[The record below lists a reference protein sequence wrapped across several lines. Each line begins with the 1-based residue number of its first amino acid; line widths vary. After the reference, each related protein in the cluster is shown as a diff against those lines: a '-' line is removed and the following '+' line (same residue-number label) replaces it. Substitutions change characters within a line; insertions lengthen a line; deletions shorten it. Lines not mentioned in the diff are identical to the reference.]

1 METLQGILERIVYE
15 SPDTGY
21 TVGRLS
27 ARDHAELITVVGNL
41 ASINPGESLLLQGEW
56 VDNAKYGR
64 QFQIEKYETI
74 LPANVVG
81 LRKYLGSG
89 LIKGIGPKMAGLI
102 VRKFGMDT
110 MDVIENAPEKLARVP
125 GIGRKR
131 VQIIKEAWEAQR
143 EIKNVMLFLQSHD
156 VSTAHA
162 AKIYKTYGNDAIPI
176 VTEDPYRLAD
186 DIYGIGF
193 VTADTIAQKLGM
205 DKDAPQRVQAGIKY
219 VLSQKADDG
228 HVFQR
233 RAELIEACQTM
244 LEQELEAIEQGIS
257 VLVEEEE
264 IINPSFVD
272 FLDTDEQIGIDETQG
287 NYETN
292 DQPPAVSNRTD
303 GQEEGRNANPNLPD
317 FQSSN
322 LPPPDNLNHRLN
334 SDTTQQSTSRWLKP
348 TTDNQSAI
356 YLAPFYYAELGVANQ
371 FLRLLASS
379 QEQSTIPSLPNSTP
393 SLTQLEDEMGIRFAQ
408 QQREAIHTAMTTRT
422 MILTGGPGT
431 GKTTTVVG
439 MIRLFGAEG
448 RRITLTAPTGR
459 AAKRLSETTGC
470 EAKTI
475 HRLLEFS
482 PQNNGFKRNRQNP
495 LDTDVVIVDETSMV
509 DLVLMNRLMQA
520 IRPTTTLIL
529 IGDTDQLPSVGA
541 GNVLRELIDSEKIP
555 VIQLTEIFRQA
566 QESMIV
572 TNAHRINKGDFPEL
586 TGDTDRNF
594 FFIEEEDPEAVVE
607 LICSL
612 IADRLPQHYD
622 YHPMDDIQLLCP
634 MRRGMLGTE
643 SFNKRLQE
651 VLNPEYTTP
660 VSHPLEKKRF
670 GVQTYRQV
678 PRRGEVASPV
688 SRTAG
693 GFRVGDK
700 VMQVRNNYDYDVFN
714 GDIGRVVAI
723 ENVEKKVYIQFPDKQ
738 VVYDTADLGELVLA
752 YATTVHKAQGSEY
765 PVVVIPLHTQH
776 YLMLQRNLLYTGIT
790 RAKERVVIVGTKRA
804 LGICIRNNQVMER
817 NSYLAERLQGD
828 RF

>member
-41 ASINPGESLLLQGEW
+41 ASINPGESLLLWGQW
-56 VDNAKYGR
+56 VDNPRYGR

-74 LPANVVG
+74 LPANIVG

-89 LIKGIGPKMAGLI
+89 LIKGIGPKMATLI

-110 MDVIENAPEKLARVP
+110 MDVIENDPEKLAHVP

-162 AKIYKTYGNDAIPI
+162 AKIYKTYESDAIPI
-176 VTEDPYRLAD
+176 ITEDPYRLAD

-205 DKDAPQRVQAGIKY
+205 DKNAPQRVQAGIKY
-219 VLSQKADDG
+219 VLSQKADEG

-244 LEQELEAIEQGIS
+244 LEQEPEAIAQGVS
-257 VLVEEEE
+257 ALVEKEE
-264 IINPSFVD
+264 IINPSFTEFSD
-272 FLDTDEQIGIDETQG
+272 SDEQVTIDETQD
-287 NYETN
+287 NYEIFET
-292 DQPPAVSNRTD
+292 DQEPLSTENR
-303 GQEEGRNANPNLPD
+303 EL
-317 FQSSN
+317 
-322 LPPPDNLNHRLN
+322 
-334 SDTTQQSTSRWLKP
+334 
-348 TTDNQSAI
+348 TTDDHSAI

-371 FLRLLASS
+371 FLRLLSGRGQHLNHGMLKA
-379 QEQSTIPSLPNSTP
+379 EEAYTEALI
-393 SLTQLEDEMGIRFAQ
+393 QLESDMRIRFAT
-408 QQREAIHTAMTTRT
+408 QQREAIYTAMTTPA

-439 MIRLFGAEG
+439 MIRLFEAEG

-459 AAKRLSETTGC
+459 AAKRLSETTDR

-482 PQNNGFKRNRQNP
+482 PQNNGFRRNRQNP
-495 LDTDVVIVDETSMV
+495 LNTDVVIVDETSMV

-520 IRPTTTLIL
+520 IRPTTTVIL

-541 GNVLRELIDSEKIP
+541 GNVLRELIDSHKIP
-555 VIQLTEIFRQA
+555 VIQLTKIFRQA

-594 FFIEEEDPEAVVE
+594 FFMEEEDPEAIAE

-622 YHPMDDIQLLCP
+622 YHPIDDIQLLCP

-651 VLNPEYTTP
+651 VLNPEYTAP
-660 VSHPLEKKRF
+660 ASHPLEKARF
-670 GVQTYRQV
+670 GVQAYSQLS
-678 PRRGEVASPV
+678 RRGEVALPV

-714 GDIGRVVAI
+714 GDIGRVLAI
-723 ENVEKKVYIQFPDKQ
+723 EHLDKKVYIQFPDKQ
-738 VVYDTADLGELVLA
+738 VAYDTADLGELVLA

-765 PVVVIPLHTQH
+765 PAVVIPLHTQH

-790 RAKERVVIVGTKRA
+790 RAKECVVIVGAKQA
-804 LGICIRNNQVMER
+804 LGICIRNNQVMQR
-817 NSYLAERLQGD
+817 NSYLAERLREG
-828 RF
+828 RYEN

>member
-15 SPDTGY
+15 SADTGY

-27 ARDHAELITVVGNL
+27 ARDHAELVTVVGNL
-41 ASINPGESLLLQGEW
+41 ASINPGESLLLQGQW
-56 VDNAKYGR
+56 VDNPRYGR

-110 MDVIENAPEKLARVP
+110 MDVIENEPEKLARVP

-131 VQIIKEAWEAQR
+131 VKIIKEAWEAQR
-143 EIKNVMLFLQSHD
+143 EIKNVMIFLQSHD

-162 AKIYKTYGNDAIPI
+162 AKIYKTYENDAIPI

-193 VTADTIAQKLGM
+193 VTADTIAQKLGI

-257 VLVEEEE
+257 ALVEKEE
-264 IINPSFVD
+264 IINPGFTDVVVS
-272 FLDTDEQIGIDETQG
+272 DEQDSIDETQE
-287 NYETN
+287 NYEVSET
-292 DQPPAVSNRTD
+292 DQEPLSTD
-303 GQEEGRNANPNLPD
+303 D
-317 FQSSN
+317 
-322 LPPPDNLNHRLN
+322 H
-334 SDTTQQSTSRWLKP
+334 
-348 TTDNQSAI
+348 SAI

-371 FLRLLASS
+371 FLRLLAS
-379 QEQSTIPSLPNSTP
+379 QEQSTVQLPPNTTLF
-393 SLTQLEDEMGIRFAQ
+393 LTQLEDEMDIRFAP
-408 QQREAIHTAMTTRT
+408 QQRKAIYTAMATRA

-431 GKTTTVVG
+431 GKTTTVLG
-439 MIRLFGAEG
+439 MIRLFEAEG

-459 AAKRLSETTGC
+459 AAKRLSETTGS

-482 PQNNGFKRNRQNP
+482 PRNNGFKRNRQNP

-520 IRPTTTLIL
+520 IRPGTTVIL

-541 GNVLRELIDSEKIP
+541 GNVLRELIESQRIP

-594 FFIEEEDPEAVVE
+594 FFMEEEDPEAITE
-607 LICSL
+607 LVCSL

-622 YHPMDDIQLLCP
+622 YHPIDDIQLLCP

-660 VSHPLEKKRF
+660 ASHPLEKARF
-670 GVQTYRQV
+670 GFQTYRQ
-678 PRRGEVASPV
+678 PSHRREGTAPV

-693 GFRVGDK
+693 GFRIGDK
-700 VMQVRNNYDYDVFN
+700 VMQVRNNYDYEVFN

-723 ENVEKKVYIQFPDKQ
+723 EHLDKKVYLQFPDKQ
-738 VVYDTADLGELVLA
+738 VAYDTADLGELVLA

-765 PVVVIPLHTQH
+765 PAVVIPLHTQH

-790 RAKERVVIVGTKRA
+790 RAKECVVIVGSKRA
-804 LGICIRNNQVMER
+804 LGICIRNNQVMQR
-817 NSYLAERLQGD
+817 NSYLAERLQERGD
-828 RF
+828 DRY

>member
-15 SPDTGY
+15 NPDTGY
-21 TVGRLS
+21 IVGRLS
-27 ARDHAELITVVGNL
+27 ARDHSELITVVGSL
-41 ASINPGESLLLQGEW
+41 ASVNPGESLLLQGEW
-56 VDNAKYGR
+56 VDNARYGR

-89 LIKGIGPKMAGLI
+89 LIKGIGPKMATRI

-110 MDVIENAPEKLARVP
+110 MDIIEHNPEKLARIP
-125 GIGRKR
+125 GIGKHR
-131 VQIIKEAWEAQR
+131 VKIIKEAWEAQR

-156 VSTAHA
+156 VSTTHA
-162 AKIYKTYGNDAIPI
+162 AKIYKTYENDAIAI
-176 VTEDPYRLAD
+176 VTENPYRLAD

-193 VTADTIAQKLGM
+193 VTADTIAQKLGI
-205 DKDAPQRVQAGIKY
+205 DKDAPHRVQAGIKY
-219 VLSQKADDG
+219 VLSQKADEG

-233 RAELIEACQTM
+233 HDELIEACQSI
-244 LEQELEAIEQGIS
+244 LEQEPEAIGEGIRGLIEKDE
-257 VLVEEEE
+257 VMV
-264 IINPSFVD
+264 PD
-272 FLDTDEQIGIDETQG
+272 FTDLLHTDEQVAVGETQSD
-287 NYETN
+287 YEIGSQASVNSLQSETSDAHREPLSTHN
-292 DQPPAVSNRTD
+292 SQPI
-303 GQEEGRNANPNLPD
+303 
-317 FQSSN
+317 
-322 LPPPDNLNHRLN
+322 
-334 SDTTQQSTSRWLKP
+334 
-348 TTDNQSAI
+348 TDNHSAI
-356 YLAPFYYAELGVANQ
+356 YLTPFYYAELGVANQ
-371 FLRLLASS
+371 FLRLLSNGDQNLSLGEPKASS
-379 QEQSTIPSLPNSTP
+379 SINATV
-393 SLTQLEDEMGIRFAQ
+393 LTQLEREMNIRFAL
-408 QQREAIHTAMTTRT
+408 QQREAIQTAITARA

-431 GKTTTVVG
+431 GKTTTTVG
-439 MIRLFGAEG
+439 MIRLFEVQG

-459 AAKRLSETTGC
+459 AAKRLSETTGG

-482 PQNNGFKRNRQNP
+482 PQINAFKRNRQNP

-520 IRPTTTLIL
+520 IRPSTTLIL
-529 IGDTDQLPSVGA
+529 IGDVDQLPSVGA
-541 GNVLRELIDSEKIP
+541 GNVLKSLIDSQRIP

-572 TNAHRINKGDFPEL
+572 MNAHRINKGDFPEL
-586 TGDTDRNF
+586 TGDADRNF
-594 FFIEEEDPEAVVE
+594 FFIEEDDPEEIVE

-634 MRRGMLGTE
+634 MRRGTLGTE
-643 SFNKRLQE
+643 NLNKRLQE
-651 VLNPEYTTP
+651 VLNLEYTAPAT
-660 VSHPLEKKRF
+660 HPLEKARF
-670 GVQTYRQV
+670 EPRPHRQV
-678 PRRGEVASPV
+678 SQFSDR

-693 GFRVGDK
+693 GFRIGDK

-723 ENVEKKVYIQFPDKQ
+723 EYIDKKVHIQFPDKQ
-738 VVYDTADLGELVLA
+738 VAYDTADLGELVLA
-752 YATTVHKAQGSEY
+752 YATTIHKAQGSEY
-765 PVVVIPLHTQH
+765 PAVVIPLHTQH

-790 RAKERVVIVGTKRA
+790 RAKERVVIVGTKQA

-817 NSYLAERLQGD
+817 NSYLAERLQEN
-828 RF
+828 

>member
-15 SPDTGY
+15 SSDTGY

-41 ASINPGESLLLQGEW
+41 ASINPGESLLLRGQW
-56 VDNAKYGR
+56 VDNPRYGR

-110 MDVIENAPEKLARVP
+110 MDVIENEPEKLARVP

-131 VQIIKEAWEAQR
+131 VKIIKEAWEAQR
-143 EIKNVMLFLQSHD
+143 EIKNVMIFLQSHD

-193 VTADTIAQKLGM
+193 VTADTIAQKLGI

-219 VLSQKADDG
+219 VLSQKADEG

-233 RAELIEACQTM
+233 RSELIEACQTM

-257 VLVEEEE
+257 VLVEKEE
-264 IINPSFVD
+264 IINPGFTDVVD
-272 FLDTDEQIGIDETQG
+272 SDEQIGIDETHDACEVP
-287 NYETN
+287 ET
-292 DQPPAVSNRTD
+292 DQEPLLTENREPRTD
-303 GQEEGRNANPNLPD
+303 D
-317 FQSSN
+317 
-322 LPPPDNLNHRLN
+322 H
-334 SDTTQQSTSRWLKP
+334 
-348 TTDNQSAI
+348 SAI

-371 FLRLLASS
+371 FLRLLAS
-379 QEQSTIPSLPNSTP
+379 QEHSPGLLPPNTP
-393 SLTQLEDEMGIRFAQ
+393 LFLTQLEDEMDLHFAP
-408 QQREAIHTAMTTRT
+408 QQRKAIYTAMTTRA

-439 MIRLFGAEG
+439 MIRLFQAAG

-459 AAKRLSETTGC
+459 AAKRLSETTGR

-520 IRPTTTLIL
+520 IRPATTVIL

-541 GNVLRELIDSEKIP
+541 GNVLRELIDSHKIP

-594 FFIEEEDPEAVVE
+594 FFMEKEDPEAIVR
-607 LICSL
+607 LICTL

-622 YHPMDDIQLLCP
+622 YHPIDDIQLLCP

-651 VLNPEYTTP
+651 VLNPEYVAP
-660 VSHPLEKKRF
+660 VSHPLEKSRF
-670 GVQTYRQV
+670 GGIGNRSSHLHRQM
-678 PRRGEVASPV
+678 PQSADR

-714 GDIGRVVAI
+714 GDIGRVLAI
-723 ENVEKKVYIQFPDKQ
+723 EHLDKKVYIQFPDKQ
-738 VVYDTADLGELVLA
+738 VAYDTADLGELVLA

-765 PVVVIPLHTQH
+765 PAVVIPLHTQH

-790 RAKERVVIVGTKRA
+790 RAKECVVIVGTKQA
-804 LGICIRNNQVMER
+804 LGICIRNNQVMQR
-817 NSYLAERLQGD
+817 NSHLAERLQRGGD
-828 RF
+828 GHY

>member
-56 VDNAKYGR
+56 VDNPRYGR

-110 MDVIENAPEKLARVP
+110 MDVIENEPEKLARVP

-131 VQIIKEAWEAQR
+131 VKIIKEAWEAQR

-244 LEQELEAIEQGIS
+244 LEQEPEAIAQGIS
-257 VLVEEEE
+257 VLVEKEE
-264 IINPSFVD
+264 IINPNFTDVAD
-272 FLDTDEQIGIDETQG
+272 ADEQIDVSEPQDT
-287 NYETN
+287 YEISS
-292 DQPPAVSNRTD
+292 QPSAVSHQHD
-303 GQEEGRNANPNLPD
+303 GSISPENL
-317 FQSSN
+317 FTN
-322 LPPPDNLNHRLN
+322 NY
-334 SDTTQQSTSRWLKP
+334 
-348 TTDNQSAI
+348 SAI

-371 FLRLLASS
+371 FLRLLSGRGQHLNHGKLKA
-379 QEQSTIPSLPNSTP
+379 ETTDAEALIR
-393 SLTQLEDEMGIRFAQ
+393 LESDMRIHFAP
-408 QQREAIHTAMTTRT
+408 QQRQAIYTAMTTPA

-439 MIRLFGAEG
+439 MIRLFEAEG

-459 AAKRLSETTGC
+459 AAKRLNETTDR

-520 IRPTTTLIL
+520 IRPTTTVIL

-541 GNVLRELIDSEKIP
+541 GNVLRELIDSYKIP
-555 VIQLTEIFRQA
+555 VIQLTKIFRQA

-594 FFIEEEDPEAVVE
+594 FFIEEEDPEAIAE

-612 IADRLPQHYD
+612 IADRLPRHYD
-622 YHPMDDIQLLCP
+622 YHPIDDIQLLCP

-651 VLNPEYTTP
+651 VLNPEYVVSP
-660 VSHPLEKKRF
+660 VSHPLEKSRF
-670 GVQTYRQV
+670 GGIGNRNSHLHRQM
-678 PRRGEVASPV
+678 PQSADR

-723 ENVEKKVYIQFPDKQ
+723 EHLDKKVYIQFPDKQ
-738 VVYDTADLGELVLA
+738 VAYDTADLGELVLA

-790 RAKERVVIVGTKRA
+790 RAKERVVIVGTKQA
-804 LGICIRNNQVMER
+804 LGICIRNNQVMQR
-817 NSYLAERLQGD
+817 NSYLAERLREGKYEN
-828 RF
+828 

>member
-1 METLQGILERIVYE
+1 MEMLQGILERIVYE

-110 MDVIENAPEKLARVP
+110 MDVIENEPEKLTRVP

-193 VTADTIAQKLGM
+193 VTADTIAQKLGI

-233 RAELIEACQTM
+233 HAELIEACQTM

-257 VLVEEEE
+257 ALVEKEE
-264 IINPSFVD
+264 IINPGFKD

-287 NYETN
+287 DYETN
-292 DQPPAVSNRTD
+292 DQPSAVSNRAG
-303 GQEEGRNANPNLPD
+303 GQEEGKDANPNLPD

-322 LPPPDNLNHRLN
+322 LHPPDNR
-334 SDTTQQSTSRWLKP
+334 QP
-348 TTDNQSAI
+348 TTHNQSAI

-371 FLRLLASS
+371 FLRLLAFDQGQSIAPLSS
-379 QEQSTIPSLPNSTP
+379 NTTP
-393 SLTQLEDEMGIRFAQ
+393 SLTQLESEMGIRFAP
-408 QQREAIHTAMTTRT
+408 QQREAIHTAMATRA

-459 AAKRLSETTGC
+459 AAKRLSETTGS

-520 IRPTTTLIL
+520 IRPTTTVIL

-541 GNVLRELIDSEKIP
+541 GNVLRELIDSHKIP

-594 FFIEEEDPEAVVE
+594 FFMEEEDPEVITE

-634 MRRGMLGTE
+634 MRRGTLGTE
-643 SFNKRLQE
+643 NLNKRLQE

-660 VSHPLEKKRF
+660 VSHPLEKSRF
-670 GVQTYRQV
+670 GVRTYKR
-678 PRRGEVASPV
+678 V
-688 SRTAG
+688 SEPMGRSQTAG
-693 GFRVGDK
+693 GFRIGDK

-738 VVYDTADLGELVLA
+738 VAYDTADLGELVLA
-752 YATTVHKAQGSEY
+752 YATTIHKAQGSEY
-765 PVVVIPLHTQH
+765 PAVVIPLHTQH

-817 NSYLAERLQGD
+817 NSYLAERLQGRGD
-828 RF
+828 

>member
-15 SPDTGY
+15 SLDTGY
-21 TVGRLS
+21 TIGRLS
-27 ARDHAELITVVGNL
+27 ARDHAELITIVGNL
-41 ASINPGESLLLQGEW
+41 ASINPGESLLLQGQW
-56 VDNAKYGR
+56 VDNPRYGR

-89 LIKGIGPKMAGLI
+89 LIKGIGPKMATLI

-110 MDVIENAPEKLARVP
+110 MDVIENEPEKLARVP

-156 VSTAHA
+156 VSTTHA

-186 DIYGIGF
+186 DVYGIGF
-193 VTADTIAQKLGM
+193 VTADTIAQKLGI
-205 DKDAPQRVQAGIKY
+205 DKNAPQRVQAGIKY
-219 VLSQKADDG
+219 VLSQKADEG

-244 LEQELEAIEQGIS
+244 LEQELGAIAQGIFD
-257 VLVEEEE
+257 LIEKEE
-264 IINPSFVD
+264 IINPGFTDFSDADEPVD
-272 FLDTDEQIGIDETQG
+272 VGEEQDT
-287 NYETN
+287 YEISS
-292 DQPPAVSNRTD
+292 QPSAVSC
-303 GQEEGRNANPNLPD
+303 QEDSDQHEG
-317 FQSSN
+317 
-322 LPPPDNLNHRLN
+322 
-334 SDTTQQSTSRWLKP
+334 STSPENLCTDNQQP
-348 TTDNQSAI
+348 TTDDHSAI

-371 FLRLLASS
+371 FLRLLSGRRQHLNHGILKA
-379 QEQSTIPSLPNSTP
+379 EATYTEALIR
-393 SLTQLEDEMGIRFAQ
+393 LESDMRIRFAT
-408 QQREAIHTAMTTRT
+408 QQREAIYTAMTTPA

-439 MIRLFGAEG
+439 MIRLFEAEG

-459 AAKRLSETTGC
+459 AAKRLSETTGR

-520 IRPTTTLIL
+520 IRPTTTVIL

-541 GNVLRELIDSEKIP
+541 GNVLRELIDSDKIP
-555 VIQLTEIFRQA
+555 VIQLTKIFRQA

-594 FFIEEEDPEAVVE
+594 FFMEEEDPEVIVE
-607 LICSL
+607 LVCSL

-622 YHPMDDIQLLCP
+622 YHPIDDIQLLCP

-651 VLNPEYTTP
+651 VLNPEYITP
-660 VSHPLEKKRF
+660 AVSHPLEKSRF
-670 GVQTYRQV
+670 GVIGNRNSLRHRQG
-678 PRRGEVASPV
+678 PQSADR

-693 GFRVGDK
+693 GFRIGDK
-700 VMQVRNNYDYDVFN
+700 VMQIRNNYDYDVFN
-714 GDIGRVVAI
+714 GDIGRVLEI
-723 ENVEKKVYIQFPDKQ
+723 EHLDKKVYIQFPDKQ
-738 VVYDTADLGELVLA
+738 VAYDTADLGELVLA
-752 YATTVHKAQGSEY
+752 YATTIHKAQGSEY
-765 PVVVIPLHTQH
+765 PAVVIPLHTQH

-790 RAKERVVIVGTKRA
+790 RAKECVVIVGTRRA
-804 LGICIRNNQVMER
+804 LGICIRNNQVMQR
-817 NSYLAERLQGD
+817 NSYLAERLQENGD
-828 RF
+828 RN

>member
-15 SPDTGY
+15 NPDTGY

-27 ARDHAELITVVGNL
+27 ARAQSELITVVGNL

-56 VDNAKYGR
+56 VDNPRYGR

-89 LIKGIGPKMAGLI
+89 LIKGIGPKMAALI

-110 MDVIENAPEKLARVP
+110 MDVIEYEPDKLTRVP

-131 VQIIKEAWEAQR
+131 VEMIKEAWEAQR
-143 EIKNVMLFLQSHD
+143 EIKNVMIFLQSHD

-162 AKIYKTYGNDAIPI
+162 AKIYKTYESHAIPI
-176 VTEDPYRLAD
+176 VTENPYRLAD

-193 VTADTIAQKLGM
+193 VTADTIAQKLGI

-219 VLSQKADDG
+219 VLSQKADEG
-228 HVFQR
+228 HVFQHR
-233 RAELIEACQTM
+233 SELIEACETM
-244 LEQELEAIEQGIS
+244 LEQELEAIEEGIFA
-257 VLVEEEE
+257 LIEKEE
-264 IINPSFVD
+264 IINPGFTD
-272 FLDTDEQIGIDETQG
+272 FPDTDEQTNIDEAQED
-287 NYETN
+287 YEVSS
-292 DQPPAVSNRTD
+292 QQSAVSSQ
-303 GQEEGRNANPNLPD
+303 QEI
-317 FQSSN
+317 
-322 LPPPDNLNHRLN
+322 
-334 SDTTQQSTSRWLKP
+334 SDAHQVPLSESREPKAESH
-348 TTDNQSAI
+348 SAI
-356 YLAPFYYAELGVANQ
+356 YLAPFFYAELGVANQ
-371 FLRLLASS
+371 FLRLLNSNERHGTSHVQTEAASLS
-379 QEQSTIPSLPNSTP
+379 E
-393 SLTQLEDEMGIRFAQ
+393 LESEMRIRFAP
-408 QQREAIHTAMTTRT
+408 QQREAIHTAMTTPA

-439 MIRLFGAEG
+439 MIRLFEAQG
-448 RRITLTAPTGR
+448 RHITLAAPTGR
-459 AAKRLSETTGC
+459 AAKRLSETTGG

-482 PQNNGFKRNRQNP
+482 PQINAFKRDRHNP
-495 LDTDVVIVDETSMV
+495 LNTDVVIIDETSMV

-520 IRPTTTLIL
+520 IRPSTTVIL

-541 GNVLRELIDSEKIP
+541 GNVLKELIDSRRIP

-594 FFIEEEDPEAVVE
+594 FFIEEDDPEEITEV
-607 LICSL
+607 ICSL

-622 YHPMDDIQLLCP
+622 YHPVDDIQLLCP
-634 MRRGMLGTE
+634 MRRGTLGTE
-643 SFNKRLQE
+643 NLNKRLQE
-651 VLNPEYTTP
+651 VLNPEYTAP
-660 VSHPLEKKRF
+660 VYRHPLEKSRF
-670 GVQTYRQV
+670 GAEPYAQ
-678 PRRGEVASPV
+678 V
-688 SRTAG
+688 SRLKDQSVTAG

-700 VMQVRNNYDYDVFN
+700 VMQIRNNYDYDVFN

-723 ENVEKKVYIQFPDKQ
+723 EHIDKKIYIQFPDKQ
-738 VVYDTADLGELVLA
+738 VAYDTADLGELVLA
-752 YATTVHKAQGSEY
+752 YATTIHKAQGSEY
-765 PVVVIPLHTQH
+765 PAVVIPLHTQH

-790 RAKERVVIVGTKRA
+790 RARERVVVVGTKQA
-804 LGICIRNNQVMER
+804 LGICIRNNQVMQR
-817 NSYLAERLQGD
+817 NSYLAERLNNSQ
-828 RF
+828 

>member
-15 SPDTGY
+15 NPDTGY

-27 ARDHAELITVVGNL
+27 ARDHAELLTVVGNL
-41 ASINPGESLLLQGEW
+41 ASVNPGESLLLRGEW

-89 LIKGIGPKMAGLI
+89 LIKGIGPKMAALI

-110 MDVIENAPEKLARVP
+110 MDIIENEPDKLVRVP

-131 VQIIKEAWEAQR
+131 VEIIKEAWEAQR

-176 VTEDPYRLAD
+176 VTENPYQLAD

-205 DKDAPQRVQAGIKY
+205 DKDAPQRVEAGIKY

-228 HVFQR
+228 HVFQHR
-233 RAELIEACQTM
+233 PELIEACQTM
-244 LEQELEAIEQGIS
+244 LEQEPEAIEKGLHA
-257 VLVEEEE
+257 LVEKEE
-264 IINPSFVD
+264 IINPGFTTLSN
-272 FLDTDEQIGIDETQG
+272 TDQQVSIDETQE
-287 NYETN
+287 NYEIPDTH
-292 DQPPAVSNRTD
+292 
-303 GQEEGRNANPNLPD
+303 QEPL
-317 FQSSN
+317 S
-322 LPPPDNLNHRLN
+322 
-334 SDTTQQSTSRWLKP
+334 
-348 TTDNQSAI
+348 TDNQQPITNNHSAI

-371 FLRLLASS
+371 FSRLLAYGDGQDLGPTKTDTSS
-379 QEQSTIPSLPNSTP
+379 ANIDGL
-393 SLTQLEDEMGIRFAQ
+393 LAQLENEMRIHFAP
-408 QQREAIHTAMTTRT
+408 QQREAIHTAMTARA

-431 GKTTTVVG
+431 GKTTTTVG
-439 MIRLFGAEG
+439 MIRLFAAQG

-459 AAKRLSETTGC
+459 AAKRLSETTSG

-482 PQNNGFKRNRQNP
+482 PQINSFKRNRQNP

-520 IRPTTTLIL
+520 IRPSTTVIL

-541 GNVLRELIDSEKIP
+541 GNVLKALIESRKIP
-555 VIQLTEIFRQA
+555 VIELTEIFRQA

-572 TNAHRINKGDFPEL
+572 TNAHLINKGDYPEL
-586 TGDTDRNF
+586 TGEADRNF
-594 FFIEEEDPEAVVE
+594 FFIEEEDPEKITE

-622 YHPMDDIQLLCP
+622 YHPIDDIQLLCP
-634 MRRGMLGTE
+634 MRRGTLGTE
-643 SFNKRLQE
+643 NLNRRLQE
-651 VLNPEYTTP
+651 VLNTGYTPSAT
-660 VSHPLEKKRF
+660 HPLEKARF
-670 GVQTYRQV
+670 GARPYKQT
-678 PRRGEVASPV
+678 
-688 SRTAG
+688 SRFGDQSATAG

-700 VMQVRNNYDYDVFN
+700 VMQIRNNYDYDVFN

-723 ENVEKKVYIQFPDKQ
+723 ERLDKKVHIQYPDKQ
-738 VVYDTADLGELVLA
+738 VAYDTADLGELVLA
-752 YATTVHKAQGSEY
+752 YATTIHKAQGSEY
-765 PVVVIPLHTQH
+765 PAVVIPLHTQH

-790 RAKERVVIVGTKRA
+790 RAKERVVVVGTKKA
-804 LGICIRNNQVMER
+804 LSICIRNNQVMQR
-817 NSYLAERLQGD
+817 NSYLAERLQEGWH
-828 RF
+828 RN

>member
-15 SPDTGY
+15 NPDTGY

-27 ARDHAELITVVGNL
+27 ARDHAELLTVVGNL
-41 ASINPGESLLLQGEW
+41 ASVNPGESLLLQGEW
-56 VDNAKYGR
+56 VDNARYGR

-89 LIKGIGPKMAGLI
+89 LIKGIGPKMAALI

-110 MDVIENAPEKLARVP
+110 MDVIENEPDKLARVP

-131 VQIIKEAWEAQR
+131 VEIIKEAWEAQR

-176 VTEDPYRLAD
+176 VTENPYQLAD

-205 DKDAPQRVQAGIKY
+205 DKDAPQRVEAGIKY

-228 HVFQR
+228 HVFQHR
-233 RAELIEACQTM
+233 PELIEACQTM
-244 LEQELEAIEQGIS
+244 LEQEPEAIEKGIHA
-257 VLVEEEE
+257 LVEKEE
-264 IINPSFVD
+264 IINPNFTD
-272 FLDTDEQIGIDETQG
+272 FPGADEQGAISEPQD
-287 NYETN
+287 NYDIN
-292 DQPPAVSNRTD
+292 N
-303 GQEEGRNANPNLPD
+303 QEEPADAPQESPLTDDQQLTTN
-317 FQSSN
+317 
-322 LPPPDNLNHRLN
+322 NH
-334 SDTTQQSTSRWLKP
+334 
-348 TTDNQSAI
+348 SAI

-371 FLRLLASS
+371 FSRLLAYGETQAIDHTETDTSS
-379 QEQSTIPSLPNSTP
+379 SKIAGF
-393 SLTQLEDEMGIRFAQ
+393 LTQLENEMRIQFAP
-408 QQREAIHTAMTTRT
+408 QQREAIHTAMTARA

-431 GKTTTVVG
+431 GKTTTTVG
-439 MIRLFGAEG
+439 MIRLFAAQG
-448 RRITLTAPTGR
+448 RHITLTAPTGR
-459 AAKRLSETTGC
+459 AAKRLSETTGG

-482 PQNNGFKRNRQNP
+482 PQINSFKRNRQNP

-520 IRPTTTLIL
+520 IRPSTTVIL
-529 IGDTDQLPSVGA
+529 IGDVDQLPSVGA
-541 GNVLRELIDSEKIP
+541 GNVLKALIDSQKIP

-566 QESMIV
+566 QESLIV

-586 TGDTDRNF
+586 TGDADRNF
-594 FFIEEEDPEAVVE
+594 FFIEEEDPNEITE

-622 YHPMDDIQLLCP
+622 YHPTDDIQLLCP
-634 MRRGMLGTE
+634 MRRGILGTE
-643 SFNKRLQE
+643 NLNKRLQE
-651 VLNPEYTTP
+651 VLNIEYTAPAT
-660 VSHPLEKKRF
+660 HPLQKARF
-670 GVQTYRQV
+670 GTRSHNSQ
-678 PRRGEVASPV
+678 AS
-688 SRTAG
+688 SFGNQSATAG

-723 ENVEKKVYIQFPDKQ
+723 ERLDKKVHIQYADKQ
-738 VVYDTADLGELVLA
+738 VAYDTADLGELVLA
-752 YATTVHKAQGSEY
+752 YATTIHKAQGSEY
-765 PVVVIPLHTQH
+765 PAVVIPLHTQH

-790 RAKERVVIVGTKRA
+790 RAKERVVIVGTKKA

-817 NSYLAERLQGD
+817 NSYLAERLQ
-828 RF
+828 

>member
-15 SPDTGY
+15 NPDTGY

-110 MDVIENAPEKLARVP
+110 MDVIENEPDKLARVP

-131 VQIIKEAWEAQR
+131 VEMIKEAWEAQR
-143 EIKNVMLFLQSHD
+143 EIKNVMIFLQSHD

-193 VTADTIAQKLGM
+193 VTADTIAQKLGI

-228 HVFQR
+228 HVFQY

-244 LEQELEAIEQGIS
+244 LEQKQEAIAQGIS
-257 VLVEEEE
+257 VLVEKEE
-264 IINPSFVD
+264 IINPNFTD
-272 FLDTDEQIGIDETQG
+272 YLNADEQISMDETQTD
-287 NYETN
+287 YEISS
-292 DQPPAVSNRTD
+292 QQSAVSD
-303 GQEEGRNANPNLPD
+303 QQED
-317 FQSSN
+317 
-322 LPPPDNLNHRLN
+322 
-334 SDTTQQSTSRWLKP
+334 STSPENLFTDSRQP
-348 TTDNQSAI
+348 TADSHSAI

-371 FLRLLASS
+371 FLRLLVSS
-379 QEQSTIPSLPNSTP
+379 QEQSTAPSLPNSTP
-393 SLTQLEDEMGIRFAQ
+393 SLTQLESEMGIRFAP
-408 QQREAIHTAMTTRT
+408 QQREAIHTAMSTPA

-439 MIRLFGAEG
+439 MIRLFEAEG

-459 AAKRLSETTGC
+459 AAKRLSETTGS

-520 IRPTTTLIL
+520 IRPTTTVIL

-541 GNVLRELIDSEKIP
+541 GNVLRELIDSQKIP

-586 TGDTDRNF
+586 TGDTERNF
-594 FFIEEEDPEAVVE
+594 FFIEEDDPEEITE
-607 LICSL
+607 LVCSL
-612 IADRLPQHYD
+612 IADRLPEHYD
-622 YHPMDDIQLLCP
+622 YHPVDDIQLLCP
-634 MRRGMLGTE
+634 MRRGTLGTE
-643 SFNKRLQE
+643 NLNKRLQE
-651 VLNPEYTTP
+651 ILNPEYTAP
-660 VSHPLEKKRF
+660 VYRHPLEKSRF
-670 GVQTYRQV
+670 GAQSYAQ
-678 PRRGEVASPV
+678 V
-688 SRTAG
+688 SRSKDQSITAG

-700 VMQVRNNYDYDVFN
+700 VMQIRNNYDYDVFN

-723 ENVEKKVYIQFPDKQ
+723 EHIDKKVYIQFPDKQ
-738 VVYDTADLGELVLA
+738 VAYDTADLGELVLA

-804 LGICIRNNQVMER
+804 IGICIRNNQVMQR
-817 NSYLAERLQGD
+817 NSYLAERLQERGD
-828 RF
+828 